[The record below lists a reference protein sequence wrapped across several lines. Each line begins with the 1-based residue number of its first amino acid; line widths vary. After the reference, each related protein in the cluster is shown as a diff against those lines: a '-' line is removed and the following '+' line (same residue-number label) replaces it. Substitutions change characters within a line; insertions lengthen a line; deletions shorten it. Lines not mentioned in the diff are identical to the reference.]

1 MSEQEQQRQPGTDE
15 LAEKLQQ
22 YFAGKIVRKD
32 LTKKIKEGANV
43 PVYVLEYLLGM
54 YCASRDETEIEAG
67 VRNVKQILIKYS
79 DEDSALVSNI
89 QTALDNVITEQNNAA
104 NVMAK
109 LGVANMDELA
119 NQVTVTLKPATETP
133 TATVEV
139 APALAEVSVGVS
151 PPFSCMLV

>member
-1 MSEQEQQRQPGTDE
+1 M
-15 LAEKLQQ
+15 
-22 YFAGKIVRKD
+22 
-32 LTKKIKEGANV
+32 
-43 PVYVLEYLLGM
+43 
-54 YCASRDETEIEAG
+54 
-67 VRNVKQILIKYS
+67 
-79 DEDSALVSNI
+79 SNI

-139 APALAEVSVGVS
+139 ESSVSAFEEGLDETVAATAVTIAEAKA
-151 PPFSCMLV
+151 